1 MPCHLS
7 AYARERVVRL
17 WQQGKTPVQMMGVL
31 AKEDITTTRRTVTRR
46 IFCWTK
52 DAGLADQSRLGR
64 SSVVMKKMVEFMK
77 KRLEEDKELSANVNV
92 NLIGLT
98 LARAFRPSLTTEVR
112 TFHHFDILAA
122 ITRYSNV

>member
-1 MPCHLS
+1 
-7 AYARERVVRL
+7 
-17 WQQGKTPVQMMGVL
+17 MGVL

-112 TFHHFDILAA
+112 TFRHFDILAA

>member
-1 MPCHLS
+1 M
-7 AYARERVVRL
+7 
-17 WQQGKTPVQMMGVL
+17 PVQIMGEL
-31 AKEDITTTRRTVTRR
+31 AKEDIVTTRRTVTRR

-52 DAGLADQSRLGR
+52 DAGLADQSRLGQPF
-64 SSVVMKKMVEFMK
+64 VVMKKMAEFME
-77 KRLEEDKELSANVNV
+77 KRLEEDEELSANINI

-112 TFHHFDILAA
+112 TFRHFDILAA